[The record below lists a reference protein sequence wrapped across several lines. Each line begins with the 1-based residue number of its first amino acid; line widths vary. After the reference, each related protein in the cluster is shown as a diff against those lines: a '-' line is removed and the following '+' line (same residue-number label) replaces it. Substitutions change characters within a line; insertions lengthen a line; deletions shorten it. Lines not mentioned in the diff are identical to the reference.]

1 MVMMMMIMMMIK
13 MIMRSGVDMSL
24 SCEGQIL
31 TTSDWLSPIYQM
43 TLCEYGDDDYDDID
57 YYDVLGLIM
66 KIKVI
71 WMIWMIM
78 TIF

>member
-1 MVMMMMIMMMIK
+1 MVIMMMK

-43 TLCEYGDDDYDDID
+43 TLH
-57 YYDVLGLIM
+57 M
-66 KIKVI
+66 K
-71 WMIWMIM
+71 MRMMIM
-78 TIF
+78 MTIITVMFGV